1 MLGYTCI
8 NTLIS
13 VSCPSIRKSTL
24 ISCLSTC
31 QCCQLTAFTKD
42 FASSLHLLLQ
52 LLQWSHWKETGKKL
66 QQRKPTEPYIFFSV
80 LAGCGES
87 WKPDA
92 KRPENPFRFRE
103 RLVNKHLQYLPLS
116 KYALGERYSTS
127 LLKFNIDN
135 TNFKN
140 HCWFVHLPETAQEA
154 GQMRVCWSTV
164 LPHLSAGSSW

>member
-52 LLQWSHWKETGKKL
+52 LLQWSHWKETRFSKENPQK
-66 QQRKPTEPYIFFSV
+66 TYIFFLSWLV
-80 LAGCGES
+80 VES
-87 WKPDA
+87 LENLMQ

-103 RLVNKHLQYLPLS
+103 RLVNKHLQYPPLS

-127 LLKFNIDN
+127 LLKFSIDN

-164 LPHLSAGSSW
+164 LPHLSASSSW